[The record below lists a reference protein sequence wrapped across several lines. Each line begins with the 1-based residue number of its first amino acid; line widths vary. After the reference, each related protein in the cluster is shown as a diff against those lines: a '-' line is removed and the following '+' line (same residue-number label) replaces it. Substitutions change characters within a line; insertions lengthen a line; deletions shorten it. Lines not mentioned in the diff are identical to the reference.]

1 MYGFAGDLMKF
12 IYISL
17 TGIGLSILGIT
28 ISSDERIDTAFGGL
42 FIISMLALWIF
53 AFGRLARK
61 LRK

>member
-1 MYGFAGDLMKF
+1 MYGFAGNLMKF

-17 TGIGLSILGIT
+17 IGISLSIFGIT
-28 ISSDERIDTAFGGL
+28 ISNDERIGTAFGGL